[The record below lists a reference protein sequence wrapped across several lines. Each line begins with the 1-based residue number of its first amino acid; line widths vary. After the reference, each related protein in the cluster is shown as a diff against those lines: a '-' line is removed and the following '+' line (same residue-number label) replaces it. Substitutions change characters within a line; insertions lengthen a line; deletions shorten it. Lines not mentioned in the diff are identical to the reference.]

1 MEHNDL
7 EKELQ
12 ALKNKVD
19 ELQAKLAGNAKG
31 QEMAISEQQSRDQHE
46 YVRGL
51 VRELPDAEK
60 YALREWASSMLL
72 LRRSEEPAWSK
83 ASQALR
89 NTIVNKAVWP
99 VLKKLALVVKQR
111 AWDQQDTGGRA
122 LTAAGVVAVAV
133 AGLSVVGLAASGV
146 AVGFPLW
153 VVFGNGVY
161 LASSI
166 YDECNLALQ
175 AKIEVKSEAT
185 PAEFDTV
192 A

>member
-46 YVRGL
+46 HVRGL

-83 ASQALR
+83 ASQALK

-122 LTAAGVVAVAV
+122 LTAAGVVA
-133 AGLSVVGLAASGV
+133 SGV

-175 AKIEVKSEAT
+175 TKNEVKSEAM
-185 PAEFDTV
+185 PEESSTV

>member
-1 MEHNDL
+1 MEHNEL

-12 ALKNKVD
+12 ALKDKVE
-19 ELQAKLAGNAKG
+19 ELQARLAGDAKG
-31 QEMAISEQQSRDQHE
+31 KEVAISEQQSRDQHE
-46 YVRGL
+46 YVRKL
-51 VRELPDAEK
+51 VRELQDGEK

-83 ASQALR
+83 ASQALK
-89 NTIVNKAVWP
+89 NTVTNQAAWP
-99 VLKKLALVVKQR
+99 VLKKLALEVKQR
-111 AWDQQDTGGRA
+111 AWDQQGTGGRA
-122 LTAAGVVAVAV
+122 LTTAGVVAVAV

-166 YDECNLALQ
+166 YDECHAALQ
-175 AKIEVKSEAT
+175 VKSQASEAASPQSGT
-185 PAEFDTV
+185 EA
-192 A
+192 